1 MPLSLPRQ
9 ILIDRVLELWHGRQ
23 HDTHAIAQAL
33 NIPES
38 EVCLIIE
45 QSEGRKP

>member
-9 ILIDRVLELWHGRQ
+9 VLIERVLELWHGRQ
-23 HDTHAIAQAL
+23 HDTHAIAAAL
-33 NIPES
+33 RLDER

>member
-1 MPLSLPRQ
+1 MVLSLPRQ
-9 ILIDRVLELWHGRQ
+9 ILVERVLQLWRGGQR
-23 HDTHAIAQAL
+23 DTHAIAAEL
-33 NIPES
+33 RLDER